1 MRIDT
6 ISLIVSAFVSAFL
19 GIAVLIRNFRNPLYF
34 SFSCFCALLLGR
46 DFLCLMKGFEH
57 PLFFSPLLFLFITLL
72 LGPAS
77 CWWLLELRPLYK
89 KKSRS
94 LFLPY
99 GLLLGGIALAAL
111 FPDYHRYS
119 SLLQALAEATFLIPA
134 YLWAIALANASQSE
148 ELPREKVRY
157 RYALWGLVLVIGF
170 HLTDTLYFTE
180 QSSVVPLGTLARSL
194 YLIFLFQLFI
204 QRELIT
210 FQELLSR
217 VFLFGVISLVLSS
230 IYWLLVSWVDT
241 RPGLFLFN
249 TFIAS
254 FAILVLFDPLRS
266 AVSRLMNKLFLKR
279 NLQLEQELNAL
290 ADDLR
295 GIADPSELSSR
306 IRSSLKRV
314 LGIEKA
320 TLYLLE
326 KDGVSYVRPE
336 EFSSDSVS
344 EVAASNPLL
353 EYMTLRRGRPF
364 VAESLRTDLE
374 SFHSPQGKKFVEDCL
389 ESLRQ
394 LGADLVIPFFYDS
407 KVIGFVTAPLS
418 EKIILSNDLL
428 RLFVPVSRQIAL
440 LLKSAQTLTVLRDR
454 DKLATIGE
462 MAAGLAHEIKNP
474 LGAIKG
480 AAELLAEEKNEKVA
494 SEYLKI
500 IQDEAERLS
509 GVLSQF
515 LDYARPRKND
525 PESSCWPLRV
535 IEHTAALS
543 LRDAKITF
551 IVQSDSDDI
560 RAEVDPEI
568 LKQVLLNL
576 FLNAVQ
582 AMEGVAD
589 AVLKVTVREIKPRKR
604 WALGIPLYKSFE
616 GWSNPQEQ
624 TWKPFVEIQVQDNG
638 PGIPANELAKVFV
651 PFFTTKSKG
660 TGLGLPICQRLMESV
675 GGSIQVKPNL
685 PRGTRFILHLPGRVP
700 AKKVAPLGILTEVPS

>member
-1 MRIDT
+1 
-6 ISLIVSAFVSAFL
+6 
-19 GIAVLIRNFRNPLYF
+19 
-34 SFSCFCALLLGR
+34 
-46 DFLCLMKGFEH
+46 
-57 PLFFSPLLFLFITLL
+57 
-72 LGPAS
+72 
-77 CWWLLELRPLYK
+77 
-89 KKSRS
+89 
-94 LFLPY
+94 
-99 GLLLGGIALAAL
+99 
-111 FPDYHRYS
+111 
-119 SLLQALAEATFLIPA
+119 
-134 YLWAIALANASQSE
+134 
-148 ELPREKVRY
+148 
-157 RYALWGLVLVIGF
+157 
-170 HLTDTLYFTE
+170 
-180 QSSVVPLGTLARSL
+180 
-194 YLIFLFQLFI
+194 
-204 QRELIT
+204 
-210 FQELLSR
+210 
-217 VFLFGVISLVLSS
+217 
-230 IYWLLVSWVDT
+230 
-241 RPGLFLFN
+241 
-249 TFIAS
+249 
-254 FAILVLFDPLRS
+254 
-266 AVSRLMNKLFLKR
+266 
-279 NLQLEQELNAL
+279 
-290 ADDLR
+290 
-295 GIADPSELSSR
+295 
-306 IRSSLKRV
+306 
-314 LGIEKA
+314 
-320 TLYLLE
+320 
-326 KDGVSYVRPE
+326 
-336 EFSSDSVS
+336 
-344 EVAASNPLL
+344 
-353 EYMTLRRGRPF
+353 
-364 VAESLRTDLE
+364 
-374 SFHSPQGKKFVEDCL
+374 
-389 ESLRQ
+389 
-394 LGADLVIPFFYDS
+394 
-407 KVIGFVTAPLS
+407 
-418 EKIILSNDLL
+418 LSNDLL